1 MYSKQ
6 FLKQVRNGIW
16 DVLVFIIGNNIN
28 SFPNIQLANG
38 FVSFV
43 DELFSSEENTISF
56 TGEERLYIRDAIQKV
71 INNPCVPFSEMPKEI
86 LSLL

>member
-1 MYSKQ
+1 M
-6 FLKQVRNGIW
+6 
-16 DVLVFIIGNNIN
+16 VFIIGNNIN
-28 SFPNIQLANG
+28 SFPNIQLAND

-71 INNPCVPFSEMPKEI
+71 INNPNIPFSEMPKEI